1 MDPRFDAREKPSQ
14 DPSVAAAEKRARAI
28 STIGFS
34 MGEMAQRIT
43 AGWLPNVYRISSANC
58 SAHNS
63 LAAVGDLAQLGE
75 GCEEMEQIGC
85 GDAMLL

>member
-43 AGWLPNVYRISSANC
+43 AGWLPNVYGISSANC
-58 SAHNS
+58 SAQNS
-63 LAAVGDLAQLGE
+63 LAAVGPRQLGE